1 MSGCRIFHPYAS
13 LTSGSMSYPAGFI
26 SIDCGSNSTYTDSN
40 SITWVP
46 DTGYIFTGRNFNP
59 MQLPGL
65 PPSSLLSLRYF
76 PEDRTKHCYNLP
88 ANRSQTYM
96 VRVTFVYFDFLGTGA
111 SPPTFNLEIQA
122 QLPGTVS
129 FTSSIVSYFES
140 YFVTTSDSIFVC
152 LARINS
158 TSGTTPTS
166 TMTGGI
172 PFITSLELRALD
184 TASMYSAI
192 VKQGLSM
199 YNIWRRNVGATSDQE
214 IRYPD
219 DIYDRQW
226 FSSRQESNAIS
237 TAISTT
243 QPINVSSSSNK
254 VPAKVMQTAETYA
267 RGQTLTL
274 NMTHVGLESSNR
286 DYYLAF
292 YFAEIDPQAVNQ
304 SRIFDLY
311 VNEQLEF
318 ANISVLQLSGGLMYS
333 TLEIIVTNVTLN
345 NTAKLVQLIPHADS
359 ALGPILNAYELFDWT
374 SMSSLTFPS
383 DAFAIESF
391 KETLN
396 LTSWT
401 GDPCVYTSYNWITC
415 SDNTKFPRI
424 ATVKLSDYNLTGDI
438 PEVLNNLTM
447 LTTLRLQNNQI
458 SGPIPAWLGSLNS
471 LQELDLSNNNL
482 SGSIPLTLLEKGVAF
497 QASGNPYLNCVG
509 SMENCLQSP
518 TSSPTS
524 LPASS
529 RNNVH
534 GKNNLPV
541 IIGAIMGGL
550 LVVISIALVLLYLA
564 CYSRKVFSQGKLETA
579 TIATPSREGLL
590 RHRELKYHG
599 GPQVVRE
606 YSLEEVTAMTNNF
619 EKLLGKGGFGLVHYG
634 RQPNGLEVAVKRLS
648 STSHQGAVEFCNEVD
663 LLSTVHHKNLVSL
676 IGYCQQDKERILIYE
691 YMPNGTLR
699 ESLYGTE
706 RALENPLNWKT
717 RLNIALNAAQGL
729 EYLHKSCKH
738 PIIHRDVKSSN
749 ILLSTDMVAKVA
761 DFGLSKI
768 TMEEGVSH
776 ISTLVK
782 GTAGYLDPEYYAK
795 QQLTDKSDVFSFGVV
810 LLELIC
816 GRQPIDTSFRHENQ
830 WNIGVWVRPFL
841 QSGILQPVVDQALG
855 NNYNVESMWKV
866 AETAM
871 RSIEPYSA
879 NRPTMTEVVC
889 DIREAIEMDNGQL
902 YDASSNTSNSYSQQP
917 IATMLRTNHHSTY
930 PSKCV

>member
-1 MSGCRIFHPYAS
+1 VKNILYLTIFLLGSMAS
-13 LTSGSMSYPAGFI
+13 LTSGSMSDPAGFI
-26 SIDCGSNSTYTDSN
+26 SIDCGNNSTYTDSN

-59 MQLPGL
+59 LQLPGL

-96 VRVTFVYFDFLGTGA
+96 IRVTFVYFDFLGTGA

-122 QLPGTVS
+122 QLAGTVS
-129 FTSSIVSYFES
+129 FTSSIVSYFET
-140 YFVTTSDSIFVC
+140 YFATTSDTIFVC

-166 TMTGGI
+166 TTTGGI

-192 VKQGLSM
+192 VQQGLSM

-226 FSSRQESNAIS
+226 FSSRQENNAIS

-274 NMTHVGLESSNR
+274 NMTHVGLEFSNR

-333 TLEIIVTNVTLN
+333 TLEIIVSNVTLN
-345 NTAKLVQLIPHADS
+345 NTAKLIQLIPHADS

-383 DAFAIESF
+383 DAFVIESF

-415 SDNTKFPRI
+415 SDNSESPRI
-424 ATVKLSDYNLTGDI
+424 ATVKLSNYNLTGDI

-482 SGSIPLTLLEKGVAF
+482 SGSIPLTLLQKGVAF

-550 LVVISIALVLLYLA
+550 LVVVSIALVLLYLA
-564 CYSRKVFSQGKLETA
+564 C
-579 TIATPSREGLL
+579 LL
-590 RHRELKYHG
+590 RHRELEYHG

-648 STSHQGAVEFCNEVD
+648 STSHQGAVEFFNEVD

-841 QSGILQPVVDQALG
+841 QSGILQPIVDQALG

-889 DIREAIEMDNGQL
+889 DIREAIEMENGQL

-917 IATMLRTNHHSTY
+917 IATMLRTNDHSTY
-930 PSKCV
+930 SSKCV